1 MRFSKLNKIFSNLL
15 IDRRAFNKLLGIGV
29 IQLLM
34 CMPGCADTP
43 SLITK
48 NSGDN
53 DLAQLLETMRVKGRQ
68 TALAGAVI
76 VDNKIM
82 ASAAVGTRK
91 YGTEN
96 WVTVDDKFI
105 IASCGKAFTATLAA
119 VLVEEGLLSW
129 DTTIQNVFP
138 GLMMR
143 EEYSEITLQQLL
155 SHRAGLPKN
164 FVADLKSER
173 SYTPTSGRFAFLV
186 QIVQTKPAFTPGTV
200 LFYSNA
206 GYMLAGV
213 MLEKVSGQEFTELMS
228 EKIFKPLNLTT
239 AGYGPPADQDPT
251 SQPWGHFWDKSN
263 KRLKAV
269 KKDDPHW
276 IDPAGNVCISI
287 KDWAKFIIQHMSFGQ
302 KVSNAFL
309 KPATL
314 NFLHTPQD
322 NLSWAY
328 DENYYTFWENGF
340 GWPLTSANYALGWY
354 VTKEKDGEYLLH
366 HGGTSR
372 AFQAEVY
379 VAPHKKKAILLAT
392 NSRMGHIHLYRTAVK
407 INEKYALKIDLP

>member
-1 MRFSKLNKIFSNLL
+1 
-15 IDRRAFNKLLGIGV
+15 
-29 IQLLM
+29 M

-68 TALAGAVI
+68 TALAAAVI

-129 DTTIQNVFP
+129 
-138 GLMMR
+138 
-143 EEYSEITLQQLL
+143 
-155 SHRAGLPKN
+155 
-164 FVADLKSER
+164 
-173 SYTPTSGRFAFLV
+173 
-186 QIVQTKPAFTPGTV
+186 
-200 LFYSNA
+200 
-206 GYMLAGV
+206 
-213 MLEKVSGQEFTELMS
+213 
-228 EKIFKPLNLTT
+228 
-239 AGYGPPADQDPT
+239 
-251 SQPWGHFWDKSN
+251 
-263 KRLKAV
+263 
-269 KKDDPHW
+269 
-276 IDPAGNVCISI
+276 
-287 KDWAKFIIQHMSFGQ
+287 
-302 KVSNAFL
+302 
-309 KPATL
+309 
-314 NFLHTPQD
+314 
-322 NLSWAY
+322 AY

-354 VTKEKDGEYLLH
+354 VTKEKDGESLLH